1 MKICSLAYQHY
12 EKNTLEVAHL
22 LTRSLSCFTF
32 AGSDE
37 TGLHLLP
44 HHGLPLAGQRGVF
57 DVTANGR
64 VDVPLD
70 QRR

>member
-12 EKNTLEVAHL
+12 EKNILEVAQL
-22 LTRSLSCFTF
+22 LTQLTYLPF

-57 DVTANGR
+57 DVTANGG